1 MYQYIY
7 NVVDLKLQTAIS
19 DLCFISLQYKIGQMS
34 KMTAF
39 VSFSYCCFLLLLMTT
54 KMVCQQNYKARWY
67 TADNNELQ
75 QNSIK
80 AIVQGKH
87 HFIWMTTEN
96 GIVRY
101 DGNNFLVF
109 NSSNTSLEHNRF
121 TDIFGSIEKDSLT
134 SYNESKKEL
143 VFIRN
148 AKVQIL
154 KKNAPKTSL
163 ERNGRRY
170 FFHDGLP
177 SNKTIDKHEPYHIK
191 LSTGNIFF
199 VDNEKVEL
207 CDSKLKSI
215 FKTAFKNDN
224 VFNFFA
230 LNDSLFYLADNGEYH
245 CFSQKGKS
253 SGKLNISASIN
264 NRKLFWN
271 ITTEQIFLSAKNKI
285 YQLKNQNGELRA
297 ELIVEYS
304 DFETSNIIS
313 VYFDQKNKKLYL
325 GSSTNGL
332 CIISFP
338 AFTSITKNTK
348 GAEVYYAAQ
357 AFSDSTIIT
366 SEGLIINDKKVID
379 SIPFPKSVFLE
390 EKLNIALD
398 DDKNIWISRNLNVL
412 CYLKKSGYKKHLTY
426 HFNQNPKTIFKD
438 NSNTIW
444 VSMGTDEFHKPKLY
458 VIKNGTVTLKAVFKK
473 NINYIVQLKNTLYLG
488 GDQGLFQYDLK
499 TQKIHFEK
507 NTENLNIRSIFI
519 DSQQK
524 VWLTTYEKGF
534 YLYSD
539 HVLHSFP
546 TDDEY
551 SLNAAH
557 CIIEDKNGFFWI
569 STNKGLFQV
578 SRKVLIKYSKNKNT
592 VIYYHQY
599 NKSNGFLINEFNG
612 GCQPCGNLL
621 KNNNI
626 AFPSMNG
633 IVFFNPDKVSPLLPS
648 KDLFIDKVILDQKTI
663 APKDTI
669 VLENNFQRVSFLV
682 SYPYYGNPK
691 NLTIE
696 AKMDKIG
703 SDHWERLRADKS
715 ISFTTLPPGTY
726 NLTFRSLTGFDA
738 NYAYKT
744 VVLVVPAKF
753 YQTIWFAILCC
764 FLTAGFVIS
773 LWYIRLYYQRMKRMQ
788 LEEVIAKKT
797 KKLASTVKKLE
808 KAENNLKQE
817 IKQHEMLVKS
827 MSHDIKSPLKFL
839 SSSIKHLFENST
851 IQEDP
856 KLKQQLGTLQTST
869 SQLYEYVENLIKY
882 SSIFIE
888 GKKLED
894 ECYSLHKLIEESI
907 QIFEKIAEAENNT
920 IINNVPKALFVK
932 TNKKAL
938 SIIIHNLI
946 DNAIKNTKNGRIALL
961 CTTQN
966 NILTL
971 KIIDNGKGMSKELID
986 YYHNFYKNPISK
998 NYHLGLHMII
1008 ELLILIEGNINIIS
1022 DIDKGTTIEIMVEY
1036 N

>member
-1 MYQYIY
+1 
-7 NVVDLKLQTAIS
+7 
-19 DLCFISLQYKIGQMS
+19 MS

-39 VSFSYCCFLLLLMTT
+39 VSFRYGCFLLLLLTT

-87 HFIWMTTEN
+87 NFIWMTTEN

-154 KKNAPKTSL
+154 KKNAPKSSL
-163 ERNGRRY
+163 VRNGRRF

-177 SNKTIDKHEPYHIK
+177 SNYTINQHEPYYIK

-207 CDSKLKSI
+207 CDSRMKSI
-215 FKTAFKNDN
+215 SKTAFKNDN

-230 LNDSLFYLADNGEYH
+230 LNNSLFYLADNGEYH

-253 SGKLNISASIN
+253 FGKLNVLASEN

-271 ITTEQIFLSAKNKI
+271 ITTGQVFLSVKNKI
-285 YQLKNQNGELRA
+285 YQLKNQNGLLTTQ
-297 ELIVEYS
+297 LIVEYK

-338 AFTSITKNTK
+338 AFKSITKNIK
-348 GAEVYYAAQ
+348 RAEVYYAAQ

-379 SIPFPKSVFLE
+379 SIPFPKSIFLE
-390 EKLNIALD
+390 ERLNIALD
-398 DDKNIWISRNLNVL
+398 DEKNIWISRNLNVL
-412 CYLKKSGYKKHLTY
+412 CYLKNSGYKKHLTY
-426 HFNQNPKTIFKD
+426 RFDQNPKTIFKD

-444 VSMGTDEFHKPKLY
+444 VSMGIDEFHKPKLY
-458 VIKNGTVTLKAVFKK
+458 AIKNGTLTLKAVFKK
-473 NINYIVQLKNTLYLG
+473 NINYIAQLENTLYLG
-488 GDQGLFQYDLK
+488 GDQGLFEYDLK
-499 TQKIHFEK
+499 TQKLHFEK
-507 NTENLNIRSIFI
+507 NTEKLKIRSIFI

-524 VWLTTYEKGF
+524 IWLTTYEKSF

-539 HVLHSFP
+539 HTLYSFP
-546 TDDEY
+546 TDEEN
-551 SLNAAH
+551 SLNSSH

-578 SRKVLIKYSKNKNT
+578 SRRVLLNYSKNKNT
-592 VIYYHQY
+592 IIYYHQY

-633 IVFFNPDKVSPLLPS
+633 IVFFNPNKVSPLLPS
-648 KDLFIDKVILDQKTI
+648 KDLFIDRVILDQKTI

-703 SDHWERLRADKS
+703 SDRWERLRADKS

-744 VVLVVPAKF
+744 VILVVPAKF

-764 FLTAGFVIS
+764 FLAAGFVIS

-808 KAENNLKQE
+808 RAENNLKQE

-894 ECYSLHKLIEESI
+894 ECYSLYELIEESI

-920 IINNVPKALFVK
+920 IINNVPTALFVK

-966 NILTL
+966 NILNL

>member
-1 MYQYIY
+1 MP
-7 NVVDLKLQTAIS
+7 
-19 DLCFISLQYKIGQMS
+19 KI
-34 KMTAF
+34 A
-39 VSFSYCCFLLLLMTT
+39 VHILRYCCFLLLLTTT
-54 KMVCQQNYKARWY
+54 KMICQENYLARWY

-87 HFIWMTTEN
+87 NFIWMTTEN

-109 NSSNTSLEHNRF
+109 NSSNTSLEHTRF

-143 VFIRN
+143 VFIKN

-154 KKNAPKTSL
+154 KKDAPKSSL
-163 ERNGRRY
+163 VRNGRHF

-177 SNKTIDKHEPYHIK
+177 SNYSINQHEPYYIR
-191 LSTGNIFF
+191 LSNGNIFF
-199 VDNEKVEL
+199 IDNQTIEL
-207 CDSKLKSI
+207 CDSKMKSI
-215 FKTAFKNDN
+215 SKTPFKNDN
-224 VFNFFA
+224 IFNFFA
-230 LNDSLFYLADNGEYH
+230 ISNSLFYLTDNGYYH
-245 CFSQKGKS
+245 CFSQKAES
-253 SGKLNISASIN
+253 SGKLNIIPTK

-271 ITTEQIFLSAKNKI
+271 ITTGQVFLSVKNKI
-285 YQLKNQNGELRA
+285 YQLKNQNDQLTA
-297 ELIVEYS
+297 QLIVEYK
-304 DFETSNIIS
+304 DFETSNIIA
-313 VYFDQKNKKLYL
+313 VYFDPKNKKLYL
-325 GSSTNGL
+325 GSGTNGL

-338 AFTSITKNTK
+338 TFKTIKKSKERT
-348 GAEVYYAAQ
+348 EVYYAAQ
-357 AFSDSTIIT
+357 TFSDSTVIT

-379 SIPFPKSVFLE
+379 SIPFPKSVFLDE
-390 EKLNIALD
+390 RLNIALD
-398 DDKNIWISRNLNVL
+398 DEKNIWISRAMKVL
-412 CYLKKSGYKKHLTY
+412 CYLKKSGYKKYVTY
-426 HFNQNPKTIFKD
+426 PFDQNPKTIFKD

-444 VSMGTDEFHKPKLY
+444 VSLGIDEFHKPKLY
-458 VIKNGTVTLKAVFKK
+458 AIKNGIVKLEAVFKN
-473 NINYIVQLKNTLYLG
+473 NINYIVQQNNILYLA
-488 GDQGLFQYDLK
+488 GDNGLFLYDLK
-499 TQKIHFEK
+499 TKKLHFAK
-507 NTENLNIRSIFI
+507 NTKNINIRSVFI
-519 DSQQK
+519 DSKQK

-534 YLYSD
+534 FLYENQK
-539 HVLHSFP
+539 LYSFP
-546 TDDEY
+546 TDEEHY
-551 SLNAAH
+551 LNSAH
-557 CIIEDKNGFFWI
+557 CIIEDKNEFFWI

-578 SRKVLIKYSKNKNT
+578 SRKALLHHYKNKNT

-599 NKSNGFLINEFNG
+599 NKADGFLINEFNG
-612 GCQPCGNLL
+612 GCQPCGNFL
-621 KNNNI
+621 KNNDI
-626 AFPSMNG
+626 VFPSMNG
-633 IVFFNPDKVSPLLPS
+633 IVFFNPYKVSPLLPG
-648 KDLFIDKVILDQKTI
+648 KDLFIDRVVLDQKIIT
-663 APKDTI
+663 PKDTI
-669 VLENNFQRVSFLV
+669 VLKNNFQRVSFLV

-691 NLTIE
+691 NVAIE
-696 AKMDKIG
+696 AKMDRIG
-703 SDHWERLRADKS
+703 SDRWERLKADKS

-726 NLTFRSLTGFDA
+726 TLTFRSLSGFDA

-744 VVLVVPAKF
+744 VILVVPAKF
-753 YQTIWFAILCC
+753 YQTIWFAVLCC
-764 FLTAGFVIS
+764 FLAAGFVIS
-773 LWYIRLYYQRMKRMQ
+773 LWHIRLYYQRMKRRQ

-808 KAENNLKQE
+808 KAENNLKQK

-839 SSSIKHLFENST
+839 SSSIKHLSENNT
-851 IQEDP
+851 IQEDQ

-888 GKKLED
+888 GKKLEN
-894 ECYSLHKLIEESI
+894 ESYSLYELIEERI
-907 QIFEKIAEAENNT
+907 QIFEKIAEAEN
-920 IINNVPKALFVK
+920 ISIFNNVEKDFHVR
-932 TNKKAL
+932 TNKTAL

-946 DNAIKNTKNGRIALL
+946 DNAIKNTKNGKIELL
-961 CTTQN
+961 CTTKKALL
-966 NILTL
+966 IL

>member
-1 MYQYIY
+1 
-7 NVVDLKLQTAIS
+7 
-19 DLCFISLQYKIGQMS
+19 MS
-34 KMTAF
+34 KITAF
-39 VSFSYCCFLLLLMTT
+39 VSFRYGCFLLLLMTT

-87 HFIWMTTEN
+87 NFIWMTTEN

-134 SYNESKKEL
+134 SYNESRKEF

-148 AKVQIL
+148 AKVQIV
-154 KKNAPKTSL
+154 KKKDSIHSL
-163 ERNGRRY
+163 VRNGRRF

-177 SNKTIDKHEPYHIK
+177 SNYTINKREPYYIK

-199 VDNEKVEL
+199 IDNESIEL
-207 CDSKLKSI
+207 CDSKMKRIS
-215 FKTAFKNDN
+215 KTVFKNEN
-224 VFNFFA
+224 VFNFFL
-230 LNDSLFYLADNGEYH
+230 LNNSLFYLSENGDYH
-245 CFSQKGKS
+245 CFSEKGKS
-253 SGKLNISASIN
+253 SGKLNVMASKS

-271 ITTEQIFLSAKNKI
+271 ITTGQVFVCVKNKI
-285 YQLKNQNGELRA
+285 YQLKKQDNQLKA
-297 ELIVEYS
+297 QLIVEYK
-304 DFETSNIIS
+304 DFESSNIIA

-338 AFTSITKNTK
+338 AFKSITKNT
-348 GAEVYYAAQ
+348 GRTEVYYAAQ
-357 AFSDSTIIT
+357 AFTDSTIIT

-379 SIPFPKSVFLE
+379 SISFPKTIFLE
-390 EKLNIALD
+390 ERLNIALD
-398 DDKNIWISRNLNVL
+398 DEKNIWISRGLNVL
-412 CYLKKSGYKKHLTY
+412 CYLKKSEYKKYLTY
-426 HFNQNPKTIFKD
+426 RFNQNPKTIFKD

-444 VSMGTDEFHKPKLY
+444 VSMGIDEFHKPKLY
-458 VIKNGTVTLKAVFKK
+458 AIKNGTVTLKAVFKK
-473 NINYIVQLKNTLYLG
+473 NINYIVQLKNVLYLG

-499 TQKIHFEK
+499 TRKIHFEK
-507 NTENLNIRSIFI
+507 NTQKLKVRGIFI

-524 VWLTTYEKGF
+524 IWLTTYEKGF
-534 YLYSD
+534 FLYSD
-539 HVLHSFP
+539 QVLHSFP
-546 TDDEY
+546 TDEEN

-557 CIIEDKNGFFWI
+557 CIIEDKKGFFWI

-578 SRKVLIKYSKNKNT
+578 SRKVLLNYSKNKNT
-592 VIYYHQY
+592 IIYYHQY
-599 NKSNGFLINEFNG
+599 NKSDGFLINEFNG
-612 GCQPCGNLL
+612 GCQPCGNFL
-621 KNNNI
+621 KNNTI
-626 AFPSMNG
+626 VFPSMNG
-633 IVFFNPDKVSPLLPS
+633 IVFFNPDKVTPLLPS
-648 KDLFIDKVILDQKTI
+648 KDIYIDRVILDQKTLF
-663 APKDTI
+663 PKDTI
-669 VLENNFQRVSFLV
+669 VLKNNFQRVSFLV

-703 SDHWERLRADKS
+703 SDRWERLRADKS

-726 NLTFRSLTGFDA
+726 KLTFRSLSGFDA

-744 VVLVVPAKF
+744 VILVVPAKF

-764 FLTAGFVIS
+764 FLAAGFVIS
-773 LWYIRLYYQRMKRMQ
+773 LWHIRLYYQRMKRMQ
-788 LEEVIAKKT
+788 LEKVIAKKT

-894 ECYSLHKLIEESI
+894 ECYSLHELIEESI
-907 QIFEKIAEAENNT
+907 QIFEKIAEAENNI
-920 IINNVPKALFVK
+920 IINNIPQALFVK

-946 DNAIKNTKNGRIALL
+946 DNAIKNTKNGRISLL

-966 NILTL
+966 NILNL